1 MATQAFERRKNQNEI
16 KIYNLD
22 DQIIDI
28 ESPNPSPKNINAIN
42 KQST

>member
-1 MATQAFERRKNQNEI
+1 MTVDYEKTKYQLQNEI

-28 ESPNPSPKNINAIN
+28 ESPNTSPKNKIQLN
-42 KQST
+42 